1 METGITRFYKYD
13 LNDEQLAKMTPFGRN
28 VYKIKMTDTSG
39 VTVFT
44 AKDKT
49 EADPFYNSS
58 KMTMGGMGTWIRVL
72 EPGSSTKLITE
83 DTFTAFINR
92 SGAPG
97 TIRLS
102 AEDYIDG
109 MRRYYTK
116 TAWENAYRAFIG

>member
-1 METGITRFYKYD
+1 
-13 LNDEQLAKMTPFGRN
+13 
-28 VYKIKMTDTSG
+28 
-39 VTVFT
+39 
-44 AKDKT
+44 
-49 EADPFYNSS
+49 
-58 KMTMGGMGTWIRVL
+58 MGGMGTWIRVL